1 LTGKPTMNNEA
12 LRMKHAA
19 DTANEYMLAAI
30 RCIDAKFGDGYAQKH
45 PELIAAFMTTAAQ
58 DYHAVQL
65 GLSLDG
71 VISSLDKIP
80 AFNPTSMK

>member
-1 LTGKPTMNNEA
+1 MNNEA

-19 DTANEYMLAAI
+19 DTANGYMLAAI
-30 RCIDAKFGDGYAQKH
+30 RCIDAKFGNGYAQAH

-58 DYHAVQL
+58 DYHTVQM
-65 GLSLDG
+65 GLSFDG

-80 AFNPTSMK
+80 TKLPAPSM